1 MEIATVLY
9 VSGFLDLFGVSMIVS
24 QIGTH
29 ARELG
34 ASSTVAGFIGSVY
47 GALQLVSSPAMGR
60 WSDIK
65 GRKVCL
71 VPCLLMSAV
80 GYLTMG
86 FSSTLTILIF
96 SRIITGMFKQSQSIS
111 RSMLSDITPADQR
124 CRVYGR
130 FNSVSSIGFILGPL
144 VSSIII
150 KHYGGFYTVSCLCGA
165 IFILNSVLM
174 WCLLPSVSTI
184 KNKSSQYNSLTNIV
198 TSFKHL
204 NWKNLCDIFLVNF
217 FSGFSVMLFRSNS
230 DMIFRDRFGTTKQ
243 QMSYLTSYTAVVSA
257 LCGFVSGW
265 IAGQYQDNS
274 RLYQH
279 MICGLL
285 VTLVALTLVFDFWMY
300 ILVLALLSFVT
311 TNLRVA
317 SASLLA
323 ARGGAERVGA
333 VMGLGDTV
341 MSVARMLSPLLSGMS
356 LEFSSSGPPLL
367 GSVMAAVAVTIVT
380 IQSKSKLHHE

>member
-1 MEIATVLY
+1 MDVTTLLY

-34 ASSTVAGFIGSVY
+34 ASSTAAGFVGSVY
-47 GALQLVSSPAMGR
+47 GALQLVSSPTVGR
-60 WSDIK
+60 WSDVM
-65 GRKVCL
+65 GRKACL

-80 GYLTMG
+80 GYLSMG
-86 FSSTLTILIF
+86 FSYTLTILIF

-111 RSMLSDITPADQR
+111 RSMLSDITPEDQR

-144 VSSIII
+144 VSSTII
-150 KHYGGFYTVSCLCGA
+150 KHEGGFYTVSCLCGSV
-165 IFILNSVLM
+165 FTLNAVLM
-174 WCLLPSVSTI
+174 WFVLPSIGPT
-184 KNKSSQYNSLTNIV
+184 KKKSLHHNSLTNV
-198 TSFKHL
+198 MMSFKHL
-204 NWKNLCDIFLVNF
+204 NWIDLWDIFLVNF
-217 FSGFSVMLFRSNS
+217 FAGFSVMLFRSNS

-243 QMSYLTSYTAVVSA
+243 DMSYLTSYTAVVSA

-265 IAGQYQDNS
+265 IASHYKDNYQ
-274 RLYQH
+274 LYKH
-279 MICGLL
+279 MLYGLF
-285 VTLVALTLVFDFWMY
+285 VTLVALTLVVDFWMY
-300 ILVLALLSFVT
+300 VVVLALLSFVT

-323 ARGGAERVGA
+323 SRAGTGGVGA

-341 MSVARMLSPLLSGMS
+341 MSVARMLSPLLSGMA
-356 LEFSSSGPPLL
+356 LEVSSSGPSLI
-367 GSVMAAVAVTIVT
+367 GSVMAAVAVVVVSLRS
-380 IQSKSKLHHE
+380 QLKLHQE